1 MRYPGNS
8 SAEVT
13 IAVLTLGMVIV
24 PPVFDVY
31 RCDSNRTDN
40 QTQAILLCY
49 AQGAWKT
56 SSIYWRSCKL
66 PSEPILF
73 GRAYSG
79 SATHD
84 GGCAPILDFMRHE
97 SRCSVRV
104 RALNRD

>member
-8 SAEVT
+8 RAEVT

-56 SSIYWRSCKL
+56 SSIYWRWYRL
-66 PSEPILF
+66 PSVRILSGKGYSGWGTLAG
-73 GRAYSG
+73 GRARVQASMG
-79 SATHD
+79 RA
-84 GGCAPILDFMRHE
+84 
-97 SRCSVRV
+97 SRCCVP
-104 RALNRD
+104 